1 MAGELIP
8 AMEAIILAGGF
19 GTRLSSRLPDLPKAM
34 APVAGR
40 PFLALLLDQL
50 IAAGCERVLLSVGHR
65 RNAIIETFQQSY
77 RGLPLTYVVEE
88 NALGTG
94 GAIRLALE
102 QVIGHAG
109 LVLNGDTFLDADL
122 SKIATSHGSTGSL
135 MTMATTHVADV
146 SRYGGVIVENNLITG
161 FTEKGRQGPGWINA
175 GVYVLNRAF
184 PWPTDLGAQF
194 SFEKDV
200 LDKYLDTIRPRA
212 FPCEGYFLDIGIP
225 EDLDRAQIELGV
237 KRPAQN

>member
-1 MAGELIP
+1 MAGELIL
-8 AMEAIILAGGF
+8 AMEAIILAGGL
-19 GTRLSSRLPDLPKAM
+19 GTRLSSKLPDLPKAM
-34 APVAGR
+34 APIRGR

-65 RNAIIETFQQSY
+65 RNAIIEKFQRSY
-77 RGLPLTYVVEE
+77 RELPLTYVVEE

-94 GAIRLALE
+94 GAIQLALKR
-102 QVIGHAG
+102 VIGQAS

-122 SKIATSHGSTGSL
+122 SRLATFHDPTCSI
-135 MTMATTHVADV
+135 MTMATTRAADA
-146 SRYGGVIVENNLITG
+146 SRYGGVIVENHVITG

-175 GVYVLNRAF
+175 GVYVLNRSF
-184 PWPTDLGAQF
+184 PWPTEVGTQF

-200 LDKYLDTIRPRA
+200 LGRHLDTIRPRA

-225 EDLDRAQIELGV
+225 EDLDRAQVELGD
-237 KRPAQN
+237 KGLDQR